1 MFFLSE
7 TEEGFIKLFSKPI
20 NDVSEGETTPSEEK
34 KEIIAKDDS
43 TPPTDPENIHN
54 LRLLLKVNYLLPTLK
69 RKANHKLLTNYT
81 HLHLN
86 ISHMLKYYLM
96 INICMAC
103 VVQMLYAYVYILCY
117 EILCINVNTQK
128 GMIHNI
134 CRFYYTIYLYQYL
147 GR

>member
-69 RKANHKLLTNYT
+69 RKANHKLHCINKLYT
-81 HLHLN
+81 FTLEHFT
-86 ISHMLKYYLM
+86 
-96 INICMAC
+96 
-103 VVQMLYAYVYILCY
+103 YV
-117 EILCINVNTQK
+117 EILFND
-128 GMIHNI
+128 
-134 CRFYYTIYLYQYL
+134 
-147 GR
+147 